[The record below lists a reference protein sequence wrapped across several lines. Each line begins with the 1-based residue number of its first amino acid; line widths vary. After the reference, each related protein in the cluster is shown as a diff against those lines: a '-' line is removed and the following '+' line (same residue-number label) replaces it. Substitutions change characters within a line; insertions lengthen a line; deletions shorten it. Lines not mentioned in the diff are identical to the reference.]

1 MRSLQLQA
9 SLDARANVSPDS
21 RRLWWRT
28 RTWRVRRGGAWRDQP
43 SLRKVQAFLQVQ
55 HLVFKPCD
63 IVGQSA
69 DQVLSFTLGQKG
81 LADGTASKEIP
92 GASGDEGYG
101 NRGSSAATPCQA
113 AA

>member
-1 MRSLQLQA
+1 M
-9 SLDARANVSPDS
+9 
-21 RRLWWRT
+21 
-28 RTWRVRRGGAWRDQP
+28 RRGWAWRDQP